1 MNLVH
6 PDGMAFSASNEE
18 LQISFEPSPDYSG
31 IAKAGAGKLF
41 GKSKEGL
48 YAARVVDP
56 EKLSKV
62 LDEAVRAVQ
71 DGRGAVVEVVLDEQK
86 SGRMGF

>member
-31 IAKAGAGKLF
+31 IAKAGAGKRF
-41 GKSKEGL
+41 GKFEEGM
-48 YAARVVDP
+48 YATKVIDP
-56 EKLSKV
+56 ERLPV
-62 LDEAVRAVQ
+62 LLEEAVKLVQ
-71 DGRGAVVEVVLDEQK
+71 EGRGAIIEIVIDEVK
-86 SGRMGF
+86 PGRMDF

>member
-31 IAKAGAGKLF
+31 IAKAGSGKRF
-41 GKSKEGL
+41 WKSEKSL

-56 EKLSKV
+56 EQLPIV
-62 LDEAVRAVQ
+62 LGSAVKSVLE
-71 DGRGAVVEVVLDEQK
+71 GRGAVVEVVLDEEK
-86 SGRMGF
+86 PGRMGF